1 MLGHMRPLLARV
13 LAALFAA
20 AWIVFPGFGAVD
32 LSVTWSSD
40 WPQVL
45 EAGWGLFFTLLVG
58 AAFVALAFR
67 PCSAAPVAQLAVAA
81 LALAVSVVAG
91 REAPLAWVPVWSPSR
106 RSSWRGSP
114 APRGARGGRRAAR
127 SRRRCCSRRSVSS
140 RGSPTH
146 STCGLPTATGDRT
159 VTSRTASTTTRCRG
173 RSGSPSPC
181 FRSSPPYD
189 PP

>member
-1 MLGHMRPLLARV
+1 VIDAAYDVRIGEKLAQPTTSRREARSGMLGHMRPLLARV

-45 EAGWGLFFTLLVG
+45 EAGWGLFFTVLVG

-91 REAPLAWVPVWSPSR
+91 REAPLAWVPVLVAVETLVVAWLAGT
-106 RSSWRGSP
+106 SWLVEGVAQHVP
-114 APRGARGGRRAAR
+114 ADAVARGDRCRPVAGLRTRHVGCQ
-127 SRRRCCSRRSVSS
+127 SR
-140 RGSPTH
+140 P
-146 STCGLPTATGDRT
+146 ATGQ
-159 VTSRTASTTTRCRG
+159 
-173 RSGSPSPC
+173 
-181 FRSSPPYD
+181 
-189 PP
+189 